1 MAEMVPAEFWA
12 YATQAVKQ
20 KYPDI
25 VFIGEVYNPSEY
37 RHYLSSG
44 FDWLYDKVGMYD
56 TMRAVI
62 CGHQSAQAISWA
74 WQQTDDIRDHMLY
87 FLENHDEQRIA
98 SDFFAG
104 DARKGVPALV
114 ASVLMQQNPFML
126 YAGQEYGERGMDC
139 EGFSGNDGRTTIFD
153 YWSIDTLCRAAEKR
167 LTDDEKSLLQIYK
180 KTFQVARKE
189 SAICNG
195 VFFDLM
201 YVNQHLHRQYVFLRR
216 AGNDLLLVAVNF
228 DGNEADISVNIP
240 VHAFDYLQMKERKGV
255 ATDILH
261 SNVKMTILFKPDN
274 AVRMTI
280 PAYGAR
286 VWKMKA

>member
-1 MAEMVPAEFWA
+1 
-12 YATQAVKQ
+12 
-20 KYPDI
+20 
-25 VFIGEVYNPSEY
+25 
-37 RHYLSSG
+37 
-44 FDWLYDKVGMYD
+44 
-56 TMRAVI
+56 
-62 CGHQSAQAISWA
+62 
-74 WQQTDDIRDHMLY
+74 
-87 FLENHDEQRIA
+87 
-98 SDFFAG
+98 
-104 DARKGVPALV
+104 
-114 ASVLMQQNPFML
+114 
-126 YAGQEYGERGMDC
+126 
-139 EGFSGNDGRTTIFD
+139 
-153 YWSIDTLCRAAEKR
+153 
-167 LTDDEKSLLQIYK
+167 
-180 KTFQVARKE
+180 
-189 SAICNG
+189 
-195 VFFDLM
+195 M